1 MHWLLTKII
10 WQNKSKWQLFLAA
23 AGFVAGLVIM
33 LVAVQIYWD
42 IEAAL
47 QPQKNKSG
55 RDFLILNKEIGL
67 ANTLKLASSQFT
79 QNEIDSLKNQP
90 FVTKIGLFTSNQF
103 ESYLEASSL
112 IPFKT
117 NLFFEAVPDDFL
129 DVVPSQW
136 VWDEHSDFVPI
147 MMSQDFINLY
157 NFGYAPSQGLPQIP
171 KESVTLLPLTL
182 RIAGKGGERV
192 YDAQIVGFS
201 DRISSVLVPERFMV
215 WANEHIGQS
224 TGQQPSRLIVETPNA
239 SDAAV
244 ADYLKKHGYVTNQDK
259 LRASQTNGVLRVI
272 MSLVGL
278 LGAFFIAL
286 SVVIFL
292 MNFRLIIA
300 EAKEEIRLLLQ
311 LGYKVKTLSF
321 NMLLYFSVGLL
332 VASGSAM
339 VIFTKLIAS
348 LHAFVSANGL
358 PITTDINSTV
368 WTLAAVLVAGCWAVS
383 SLSVWRLLR
392 VAAQ

>member
-1 MHWLLTKII
+1 MQWLLTKII
-10 WQNKSKWQLFLAA
+10 WQNKSKWQLLLAA
-23 AGFVAGLVIM
+23 MGFVAGLVIM
-33 LVAVQIYWD
+33 LLAVQTYWD

-79 QNEIDSLKNQP
+79 PNEIDSLKAQR
-90 FVTKIGLFTSNQF
+90 FVAKMGLFTSNQF
-103 ESYLEASSL
+103 ESYLEATSL

-117 NLFFEAVPDDFL
+117 NLFFEAVPDNFL
-129 DVVPSQW
+129 DVVPPQW
-136 VWDEHSDFVPI
+136 AWDEHSGFVPI

-171 KESVTLLPLTL
+171 KESVTLLPLKL
-182 RIAGKGGERV
+182 RISGKGGERI

-201 DRISSVLVPERFMV
+201 DRIASVLVPERFMV

-224 TGQQPSRLIVETPNA
+224 QPQQPSRLILETPNA
-239 SDAAV
+239 ADAAV
-244 ADYLKKHGYVTNQDK
+244 ADYLKKHGYLTNQDK
-259 LRASQTNGVLRVI
+259 LRASQTNSVLRLI

-278 LGAFFIAL
+278 LGVFFIAL

-300 EAKEEIRLLLQ
+300 ESKEEIRLLLQ
-311 LGYKVKTLSF
+311 LGYRVKTLSY

-332 VASGSAM
+332 VASGAAM
-339 VIFTKLIAS
+339 FIFAMLTAR
-348 LHAFVSANGL
+348 LHEFVSANGL
-358 PITTDINSTV
+358 VINTSINSSV
-368 WTLAAVLVAGCWAVS
+368 WVLAIGLVMGCWLVS